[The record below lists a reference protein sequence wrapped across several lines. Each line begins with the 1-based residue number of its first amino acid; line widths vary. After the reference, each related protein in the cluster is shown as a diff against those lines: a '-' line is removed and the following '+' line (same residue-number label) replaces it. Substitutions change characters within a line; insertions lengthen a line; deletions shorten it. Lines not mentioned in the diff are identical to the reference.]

1 MSSVYAE
8 FHNIA
13 IPRTFFIEVCMTAP
27 KPCNCSKCG
36 ETFESKSAMLRHK
49 KLIHGLDKIKAKPY
63 SWECPICHQFFKTL
77 HIRNAHRIEEH
88 GKYAKPGTI
97 SADARTWECKYCHNC
112 FGTRR
117 ILFSHYKV
125 CEAKKKLPTDRLG
138 RIINYDAHR
147 KSTETYM
154 ARTALGLY
162 KHRMVT
168 PSTRKKLSDA
178 RKQYL
183 ATHRVKYNWSG
194 PLKQR
199 SYAEQYFYD
208 IVNSRCENIHW
219 ANNLQVSRYRLDFA
233 NIDTKV
239 YFEVD
244 GEQHYDEY
252 GKFHDIERTKKLA
265 EKGWFLIARVRW
277 KSFMQLN
284 DNQKNSYVDELI
296 RSFVSPDSNTIPPLP
311 VPVEKENSKQ
321 LRQMAKAELRRQKQ
335 AERNRVM
342 KTAEEQGLLRNNGWL
357 NCIGVSFN
365 EWKHRKELILNSG
378 VDLMKFGW
386 VGKVEQVT
394 HLTKRVIE
402 ATLNRFPDEFKGK
415 YFRRKSNR
423 FDIKPE

>member
-1 MSSVYAE
+1 MQLQKKW
-8 FHNIA
+8 IC
-13 IPRTFFIEVCMTAP
+13 P
-27 KPCNCSKCG
+27 KCG
-36 ETFESKSAMLRHK
+36 FPCRTRDDLRKHRSIEHADIAK
-49 KLIHGLDKIKAKPY
+49 NRPKPY
-63 SWECPICHQFFKTL
+63 SWECSICHQVFKSRRVL
-77 HIRNAHRIEEH
+77 ERHR
-88 GKYAKPGTI
+88 
-97 SADARTWECKYCHNC
+97 ADKDTTCYKRTHRAREWKCKYCNDV
-112 FGTRR
+112 FNSRR
-117 ILFSHYKV
+117 TLEKHLKDCKV
-125 CEAKKKLPTDRLG
+125 KKLLPLDKLG
-138 RIINYDAHR
+138 RVINYDALR
-147 KSTETYM
+147 RSQETQKQRR
-154 ARTALGLY
+154 ANGLY
-162 KHRMVT
+162 KSHNISER
-168 PSTRKKLSDA
+168 TRTKLSDA
-178 RKQYL
+178 RKKYL

-194 PLKQR
+194 PLKQL

-208 IVNSRCENIHW
+208 IVKSRCDMIHW
-219 ANNLQVSRYRLDFA
+219 ANNLQVSYYRLDFA

-252 GKFHDIERTKKLA
+252 GKLHDIERTKKLA

-321 LRQMAKAELRRQKQ
+321 LRQMAKEELRRQKQ

-357 NCIGVSFN
+357 NGMGVSFN
-365 EWKHRKELILNSG
+365 EWNHRKELILNSG

-402 ATLNRFPDEFKGK
+402 ATLNRFPNEFKGK
-415 YFRRKSNR
+415 YFRRKLNQ